1 VGANDMRL
9 AVLGAGNWGTVI
21 AQLAAQNGHD
31 VRLWTRNPEQRDEIN
46 ARRTNEKAVPGMRVH
61 EGVRASCD
69 LKEALA
75 ETELVVVVIPSQAM
89 RQVMRAAG
97 EHLKPHQI
105 VLHAT
110 KGLEKGTRHR
120 MTEILRQETSTKQV
134 GVLAGPNIAGEIALG
149 KPAGTVI
156 TSRYPRAWELGRR
169 ALASK
174 QMMVFHGDDVLG
186 VELAG
191 ALKNV
196 VAIAA
201 GMASELQVGENAKAL
216 LMTRGLAE
224 VTRIAVTLGAAPSTF
239 SGLAGMGDL
248 IATCSSPRSRNHRV
262 GAALVQ
268 GHSLDHIL
276 NNLGMVAEGV
286 PTCIV
291 ARELARELGI
301 DAPLIEKVYRVVHEG
316 QPPMEGLDELM
327 HVPAGRD
334 VSAFGGPK
342 ATAF

>member
-1 VGANDMRL
+1 MKL

-21 AQLAAQNGHD
+21 AQLAAGNGHE
-31 VRLWTRNPEQRDEIN
+31 VVLWTRNAAQRDEIN
-46 ARRTNEKAVPGMRVH
+46 ERRTNEKAVPGLALH
-61 EGVRASCD
+61 AGLRATTE
-69 LKEALA
+69 LGEALVGA
-75 ETELVVVVIPSQAM
+75 ELVIVVIPSQAI
-89 RQVMRAAG
+89 RQVAHAAG
-97 EHLKPHQI
+97 DFLRPHQV

-110 KGLEKGTRHR
+110 KGLEQGTRLR
-120 MTEILRQETSTKQV
+120 MTEILRQETSVKQV

-149 KPAGTVI
+149 MPAGTVV
-156 TSRYPRAWELGRR
+156 TSRYPLAWELGRR
-169 ALASK
+169 ALASR

-201 GMASELQVGENAKAL
+201 GMASEMKVGENAKAL

-224 VTRIAVTLGAAPSTF
+224 ITRIGVALGAAPSTF

-268 GHSLDHIL
+268 GHTLSDIL
-276 NNLGMVAEGV
+276 NKLQMVAEGV
-286 PTCIV
+286 PTCVV

-301 DAPLIEKVYRVVHEG
+301 DAPLIERVYRVVHEG
-316 QPPMEGLDELM
+316 LDPRAGLDELM
-327 HVPAGRD
+327 HVPAGKD
-334 VSAFGGPK
+334 VSAFGGPR